1 MVLFIQQKKCFFHFS
16 LPFYTFAAQN
26 PDF

>member
-1 MVLFIQQKKCFFHFS
+1 MAVD
-16 LPFYTFAAQN
+16 LPLLPGIYTFAAQN